1 MCQNKAG
8 FLENLMLLIVLACK
22 RDSNVAIVNTE
33 ECDFVKY
40 IFVMAWNIEFCQQD
54 PCQNSWEHLM

>member
-40 IFVMAWNIEFCQQD
+40 IFVMA
-54 PCQNSWEHLM
+54 